1 MLEVARV
8 FKTPANGYIP
18 AFPLFSAFQYIHLGC
33 CTVAAHRL
41 RSTGFEPAHFSSIV
55 SLFRDTEEHGKHCN
69 FLTVR

>member
-1 MLEVARV
+1 MFV
-8 FKTPANGYIP
+8 FVR
-18 AFPLFSAFQYIHLGC
+18 LGC

-41 RSTGFEPAHFSSIV
+41 HSAGFEPAHFSSIV